1 MGYANIAQA
10 QLLSKI
16 LGLDVINYK
25 LLNNICFTII
35 HKNILSLHIIVNI
48 WNILLILLLM

>member
-16 LGLDVINYK
+16 LDVINYK